1 MIKCFFYISLSL
13 LFFNFSLAND
23 IDIQEDI
30 NLSFVCDLEK
40 KILKNS
46 EYNYQT
52 FLAKDLDDKGLDK
65 LDIEAKKPET
75 LLING
80 LSLFLSDITKLNV
93 KIVDKDVVLFK
104 AIDQENNY
112 SESGIINRKSGELV
126 HEITKNAILKA
137 IENPRS
143 IDYNLVNAQQA
154 RRVLDRLVG
163 YELSPVLWKKV
174 KAGLSAG
181 RVQSVCVRVI
191 VEKEREIQK
200 HEFQNSFKTSGI
212 FYIN

>member
-13 LFFNFSLAND
+13 LFFNLSLAND

-40 KILKNS
+40 KIIKNS

-52 FLAKDLDDKGLDK
+52 FLAKDLDDKDLDK

-93 KIVDKDVVLFK
+93 KIVNKDVVLFK
-104 AIDQENNY
+104 AIDQEKNY

-126 HEITKNAILKA
+126 HEITKNVQKA
-137 IENPRS
+137 NSEKDIS
-143 IDYNLVNAQQA
+143 FYLC
-154 RRVLDRLVG
+154 
-163 YELSPVLWKKV
+163 KK
-174 KAGLSAG
+174 
-181 RVQSVCVRVI
+181 R
-191 VEKEREIQK
+191 EK
-200 HEFQNSFKTSGI
+200 NV
-212 FYIN
+212 